1 MPRPEIR
8 DSQINQLLEKAENR
22 NYKQYL
28 PKLVLRRVRGFEDE
42 PISFDFPVTALIG
55 VNGGGKTTIL
65 GAAACAYLSVSP
77 RRFFAKSGK
86 YDESMQDWSIE
97 YEIVDKDRDPRESFH
112 RTASFKNY
120 RWNRDAIERPVLI
133 FGVSRTVPANER
145 SELSRCA
152 TGSFEVPEESIV
164 DFPEIVSK
172 NVSRILGK
180 DVSGFRSIY
189 VEDSGRVTLLTGS
202 TYDGHQ
208 YSEFH
213 FGAGESSVIRMVFE
227 IEAAPEQSLI
237 LIEEIENGL
246 HPVATQKMVEY
257 LIDIALRKK
266 MQVIFTTHSDSALQP
281 LPHKAIWVAEN
292 NKAFQGKLSIRSL
305 RAITGDVDASIIV
318 FVEDAFAKSW
328 LEGVLRFAD
337 DLESGQVE
345 VHAMAG
351 DGTAVAINRHH
362 NQDPTAPAP
371 SICFIDG
378 DSRQQESEPE
388 RIFRLPGE
396 IPETYIFD
404 SVLEA
409 SDVLAG
415 KLAVALHSR
424 FEQGEAIIELCRKI
438 RRETHDPHLLY
449 AKLGEA
455 IGLIPEMTVVGA
467 FCSLWAQNNP
477 EEVQKILHPI
487 MQVVRET
494 RDATPA
500 RTA

>member
-1 MPRPEIR
+1 MSEIR
-8 DSQINQLLEKAENR
+8 DSQINQLLEKAANR
-22 NYKQYL
+22 NYRQYL
-28 PKLVLRRVRGFEDE
+28 PKLVLRRVRGFADE

-152 TGSFEVPEESIV
+152 SSNFEVPEDSIV
-164 DFPEIVSK
+164 EFPEMVST

-180 DVSGFRSIY
+180 DVSSFRSIY
-189 VEDSGRVTLLTGS
+189 IEESGRVVLLAGYTANGQ
-202 TYDGHQ
+202 Q

-246 HPVATQKMVEY
+246 HPVATHKMVEF

-281 LPHKAIWVAEN
+281 LPHKAIWAAEN

-305 RAITGDVDASIIV
+305 RAITGDVDASVIV
-318 FVEDAFAKSW
+318 FVEDTFAKTW
-328 LEGVLRFAD
+328 LESVLRFVD
-337 DLESGQVE
+337 HLEPGQVE

-362 NQDPTAPAP
+362 NQDPTATSP

-378 DSRQQESEPE
+378 DSRQQEAERE

-396 IPETYIFD
+396 MPETYIFD
-404 SVLEA
+404 SLLEA
-409 SDVLAG
+409 ADVLAG
-415 KLAVALHSR
+415 KLAVALHTR
-424 FEQGEAIIELCRKI
+424 FEQGEEIIELCRKI
-438 RRETHDPHLLY
+438 RRETHDPHVLY
-449 AKLGEA
+449 AKLGESV
-455 IGLIPEMTVVGA
+455 GLIPETTVVGA
-467 FCSLWAQNNP
+467 FCSLWAQNNH
-477 EEVQKILHPI
+477 EQVKQILRPI
-487 MQVVRET
+487 MEVIQDR
-494 RDATPA
+494 
-500 RTA
+500 